1 MFTSE
6 ECPLSLQEGDPNA
19 PPDPKHEKNVP
30 DRCKWYNKRTMRV
43 ADDPKQQGIDQAIFE
58 LQVHFKHENI
68 VTSRRRLTAL
78 EKMLVTQSLQGNGQ
92 SA

>member
-1 MFTSE
+1 
-6 ECPLSLQEGDPNA
+6 
-19 PPDPKHEKNVP
+19 
-30 DRCKWYNKRTMRV
+30 MRV